1 MLRKIILLFSVL
13 CAVTSHAADNRIV
26 LPDGVDNITFYG
38 VDFSQVSIVGDDA
51 PDQQYLQAFRRIND
65 LFVTEPKKYNIGKK
79 LPVTISDYDFKV
91 VADINAA
98 IDLSEAR
105 SFQAALLN
113 DETLADHIAQLPVTG
128 NGVGLIIVAD
138 CLDKIQETGYF
149 HFVFFDQSTRAI
161 VAKTCLSGK
170 ARGFGLRNHWARA
183 MLNCMRVLRVVRQ

>member
-1 MLRKIILLFSVL
+1 MLRKIILFIALL
-13 CAVTSHAADNRIV
+13 LGITLNAADKSII
-26 LPDGVDNITFYG
+26 LPDGVDDITFYG

-51 PDQQYLQAFRRIND
+51 TDQQYLQAFWRIND
-65 LFVTEPKKYNIGKK
+65 LFVAEPKKYDIGKM

-98 IDLSEAR
+98 IDLSDAR
-105 SFQAALLN
+105 SFQTTLLN
-113 DETLADHIAQLPVTG
+113 DETLVDHIAQLPVTG
-128 NGVGLIIVAD
+128 SGVGLIIVAD

-183 MLNCMRVLRVVRQ
+183 ILNCMRELRVVCQ